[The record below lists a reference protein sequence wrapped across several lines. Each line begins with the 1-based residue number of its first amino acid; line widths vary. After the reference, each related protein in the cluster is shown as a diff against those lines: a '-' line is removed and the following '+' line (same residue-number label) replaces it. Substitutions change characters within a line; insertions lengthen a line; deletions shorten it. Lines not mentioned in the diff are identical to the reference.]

1 MCLHRI
7 RHQNYD
13 EFTKRKVKNEP
24 SWRNAEQT
32 CFIYRAFPN
41 YILHRNGD
49 WGMALDETKFIL
61 CICSSASYIKPNSKL
76 TFIFH
81 IFFADEHFAANIITS
96 IFRNY
101 QSCSRILHFPWCC
114 HVQFRKKLTCWC
126 FLSKHRWRFRIS
138 W

>member
-41 YILHRNGD
+41 YILHWNGY
-49 WGMALDETKFIL
+49 WGMAMDETKFIL
-61 CICSSASYIKPNSKL
+61 RICSSASYIKPNSKL

-81 IFFADEHFAANIITS
+81 IFSTAKYTASNISLGCSWSLQTS
-96 IFRNY
+96 L
-101 QSCSRILHFPWCC
+101 SILYWVRCFD
-114 HVQFRKKLTCWC
+114 VFLGKRQTCQMLNC
-126 FLSKHRWRFRIS
+126 
-138 W
+138 